1 MIKLNVGNLVD
12 VTDGIL
18 VHGVNAQGKM
28 NSGVAKDIRARFPKA
43 YLEYMDAYKANGLAL
58 GDVIYYRSN
67 DNLVIANAVTQKY
80 YGFDGKKYVD
90 YKAVEKCF
98 TKINKYALDNGYSKV
113 SFPMIGCGLG
123 GGAWGDVSQIIDSI
137 LDASIEKN
145 LWVLEA
151 TDLE

>member
-12 VTDGIL
+12 VMDGII
-18 VHGVNAQGKM
+18 VHGCNAQGKM

-67 DNLVIANAVTQKY
+67 DNLVIANAVTQIY

-123 GGAWGDVSQIIDSI
+123 
-137 LDASIEKN
+137 
-145 LWVLEA
+145 
-151 TDLE
+151 